1 MVVQDKELVS
11 IVVNGRK
18 REVSRNDLADGEEIS
33 FKQVVELAFDSVPEG
48 PYIEFTVS
56 YRNAA
61 GRPTEGRLRPDQS
74 VKIHEGTV
82 FNATYTDRS

>member
-1 MVVQDKELVS
+1 MVVQDKELVI
-11 IVVNGRK
+11 IVVNARERK
-18 REVSRNDLADGEEIS
+18 VSRKDLADGEEIS
-33 FKQVVELAFDSVPEG
+33 FKQVVGLAFDPVPEG

-61 GRPTEGRLRPDQS
+61 GRPTEGRLRPGQG
-74 VKIHEGTV
+74 VKIHDGTV

>member
-11 IVVNGRK
+11 IVVNARERK
-18 REVSRNDLADGEEIS
+18 VSRKDLADGEEIS
-33 FKQVVELAFDSVPEG
+33 FQQVVELAFDPVPEG

-56 YRNAA
+56 YRNGA
-61 GRPTEGRLRPDQS
+61 GRPTEGRLRPGHG
-74 VKIHEGTV
+74 VKIHDGTV